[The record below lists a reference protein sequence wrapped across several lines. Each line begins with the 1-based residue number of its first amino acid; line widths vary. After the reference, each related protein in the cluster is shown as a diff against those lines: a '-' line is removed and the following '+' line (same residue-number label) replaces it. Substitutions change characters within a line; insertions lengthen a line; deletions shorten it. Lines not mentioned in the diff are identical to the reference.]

1 MESKEQSLRFL
12 TLEGKIII
20 PFFQR
25 TYVWNEENWE
35 ELFEELSN
43 NGEKTKFLGAII
55 LKQLQTN
62 TGEPKKLE
70 VIDGQQRLTTI
81 SILIKTLFDNL
92 QEDDKKQIENDI
104 KQILF
109 FKRDA
114 FGKEEIR
121 IDHSNVDKVAFESVL
136 NGVSIENIN
145 EKSHRILKCYKYFFE
160 KINSI
165 ERQEDRNQLIKN
177 LLNTLLN
184 TENKMLVVID
194 LKENDDEQK
203 IFDTLNTAGVTLTS
217 AEIIKNALFKKYI
230 ELIDKEKAISFYK
243 NTWENTFLI
252 NKDTTEYWETER
264 LTGRLKRDNIEIL
277 LHSIGVIKGFF
288 DPGQHVLSELSK
300 LYKKKIHEFNDIEEL
315 KSFIEEI
322 IGYAKI
328 YKENMINFDNDV
340 SLSFDDNLNR
350 LLHILDVLEISTFHP
365 FILYVLKKNQ
375 KQGQKTLL
383 LNLEKFI
390 IRNLLSNKY
399 PTKNYNKLCKQFIND
414 NNELNKKLEELTID
428 NCINGLKHIN
438 NKYATLILFWIELYR
453 RNNDSKYDIKEL
465 KYDYSL
471 EHIMPQSWEDNWSF
485 DKVPHPNTSISGE
498 NSVEK
503 KLNDRKEKIDWIGNM
518 TLLRSKLNSSLKNSD
533 FEKKMNGE
541 NRKKGIIAY
550 ADLSITKDD
559 IVTPFNNGDKIWN
572 EDKIEKR
579 TNSLFNEIKKIWG

>member
-177 LLNTLLN
+177 LLN
-184 TENKMLVVID
+184 
-194 LKENDDEQK
+194 
-203 IFDTLNTAGVTLTS
+203 
-217 AEIIKNALFKKYI
+217 
-230 ELIDKEKAISFYK
+230 
-243 NTWENTFLI
+243 
-252 NKDTTEYWETER
+252 
-264 LTGRLKRDNIEIL
+264 
-277 LHSIGVIKGFF
+277 
-288 DPGQHVLSELSK
+288 
-300 LYKKKIHEFNDIEEL
+300 
-315 KSFIEEI
+315 
-322 IGYAKI
+322 
-328 YKENMINFDNDV
+328 
-340 SLSFDDNLNR
+340 
-350 LLHILDVLEISTFHP
+350 
-365 FILYVLKKNQ
+365 
-375 KQGQKTLL
+375 
-383 LNLEKFI
+383 
-390 IRNLLSNKY
+390 
-399 PTKNYNKLCKQFIND
+399 
-414 NNELNKKLEELTID
+414 
-428 NCINGLKHIN
+428 
-438 NKYATLILFWIELYR
+438 
-453 RNNDSKYDIKEL
+453 
-465 KYDYSL
+465 
-471 EHIMPQSWEDNWSF
+471 
-485 DKVPHPNTSISGE
+485 
-498 NSVEK
+498 
-503 KLNDRKEKIDWIGNM
+503 
-518 TLLRSKLNSSLKNSD
+518 SD